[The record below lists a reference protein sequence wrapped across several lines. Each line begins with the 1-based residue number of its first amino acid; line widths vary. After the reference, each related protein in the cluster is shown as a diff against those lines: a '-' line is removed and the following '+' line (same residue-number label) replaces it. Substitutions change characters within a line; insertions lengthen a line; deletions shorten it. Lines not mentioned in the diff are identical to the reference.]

1 MCRIKDYIEQHPDE
15 KFTED
20 IKVAS
25 DEDARLDY
33 QQQREEEESDSA
45 DHFFAPSEGY

>member
-1 MCRIKDYIEQHPDE
+1 MCAFMKDWIETHPFE
-15 KFTED
+15 KLPED
-20 IKVAS
+20 VKV

-33 QQQREEEESDSA
+33 QQQREEEEADKA